1 MYRLIDFQS
10 KKPVKPTNLVFTGD
24 NAPWEVEIDLEQ
36 VKRQVNIEYFK
47 KTPPYVSKYL
57 PFMPIKDYSRF
68 VSLGEGATPLIK
80 STRLGPELGIDLWF
94 KLEAQNPTGSFK
106 DRGSAVELTI
116 AKEFD
121 VKGIVLA
128 STGNMAA
135 SCSCYAA
142 SAGIPCFVF
151 VPEETPPSKLSQ
163 VEAYGGHVVQVKGT
177 YGDAA
182 NLARQAAEQL
192 SFYLAGDYAF
202 RVEGAKTAAFELID
216 QLFFRTPDLVIVP
229 MGCGTN
235 LTSFAKGFKEYR
247 EVGFISSLPQI
258 VGVCAEQAPSI
269 YNSFVA
275 GKRTAEPAKKVES
288 IATAIAINDPIDAI
302 KALDA
307 IYSTGGEALAVS
319 DNEMLKAQYL
329 LSREEGLFVETSS
342 AASLSA
348 LLELK
353 KRRDLSGK
361 RVICILTGSGLKDP
375 SPILR
380 IALKPPVI
388 YPEIKEFMALYGQE
402 FFQGK
407 NVTFVQRDEVIFT
420 KAPSKKELE
429 KQLRVLFGT
438 PYTEQHVAKIGD
450 FITRFLQKG
459 KSVTFADFQ
468 DIVQDALATLTDTI
482 NRKFAVLDF
491 QVSTGKD
498 RKAEARVTV
507 RLNKNEKT
515 GIATGVGPVDAVI
528 SALRNAAGG
537 GVDFSLPAYKVT
549 MRSQGTDAAV
559 NVELKLATAQKIS
572 VGKGTSPDIIQAS
585 IEAFEDAYNNL
596 I

>member
-1 MYRLIDFQS
+1 MYQLIDFQT
-10 KKPVKPTNLVFTGD
+10 KKAVKPTNLVFSGD
-24 NAPWEVEIDLEQ
+24 NGPWEVAIDLEH
-36 VKRQVNIEYFK
+36 VRKRLNTDYFR

-57 PFMPIKDYSRF
+57 PFMPIEDYSKF
-68 VSLGEGATPLIK
+68 VSLGEGATPLIR
-80 STRLGPELGIDLWF
+80 STRLGPEYGIDLWF
-94 KLEAQNPTGSFK
+94 KLESQNPTGSFK

-116 AKEFD
+116 ARELN

-163 VEAYGGHVVQVKGT
+163 VVAYGGHVVQVKGS

-182 NLARQAAEQL
+182 GLARRAAEQL
-192 SFYLAGDYAF
+192 SFYLAGDYAY

-216 QLFFRTPDLVIVP
+216 QLFFQIPDIVIVP

-235 LTSFAKGFKEYR
+235 LTSFAKGFNEYR
-247 EVGFISSLPQI
+247 EIGFIDSLPEI
-258 VGVCAEQAPSI
+258 VGVCAQGAPSI
-269 YNSFVA
+269 FEAFRA
-275 GKRTAEPAKKVES
+275 GKRTTEPAKKVES
-288 IATAIAINDPIDAI
+288 IATAIAINDPIDAV

-319 DNEMLKAQYL
+319 DSEMLKAQYL
-329 LSREEGLFVETSS
+329 LSKEEGLFVETSS

-353 KRRDLSGK
+353 SRRDLKGR
-361 RVICILTGSGLKDP
+361 RVVCVLTGSGLKDP

-388 YPEIKEFMALYGQE
+388 YPDIKEFMNLYGQE
-402 FFQGK
+402 FFEGK
-407 NVTFVQRDEVIFT
+407 NVTFVERGEVIFSQPPT
-420 KAPSKKELE
+420 KKELE
-429 KQLRVLFGT
+429 KQLRILFGT
-438 PYTEQHVAKIGD
+438 TYSEQHTARIND
-450 FITRFLQKG
+450 FISRFLQKG
-459 KSVTFADFQ
+459 KAVTFADFQ
-468 DIVQDALATLTDTI
+468 DIVQDALATLTDKFS
-482 NRKFAVLDF
+482 RKFAVLDF
-491 QVSTGKD
+491 QVQTGKD
-498 RKAEARVTV
+498 RKAEAQVTV
-507 RLNKNEKT
+507 NLNGDERT
-515 GIATGVGPVDAVI
+515 AAGSGVGPVDAVI
-528 SALRNAAGG
+528 SALRSAAGG
-537 GVDFSLPAYKVT
+537 GIEFALPAFKVT

-559 NVELKLATAQKIS
+559 NVELKLATKAKVS

-596 I
+596 L

>member
-1 MYRLIDFQS
+1 
-10 KKPVKPTNLVFTGD
+10 
-24 NAPWEVEIDLEQ
+24 
-36 VKRQVNIEYFK
+36 
-47 KTPPYVSKYL
+47 
-57 PFMPIKDYSRF
+57 
-68 VSLGEGATPLIK
+68 
-80 STRLGPELGIDLWF
+80 
-94 KLEAQNPTGSFK
+94 
-106 DRGSAVELTI
+106 
-116 AKEFD
+116 
-121 VKGIVLA
+121 
-128 STGNMAA
+128 
-135 SCSCYAA
+135 
-142 SAGIPCFVF
+142 
-151 VPEETPPSKLSQ
+151 
-163 VEAYGGHVVQVKGT
+163 VVQVKGT

-216 QLFFRTPDLVIVP
+216 QLYFRTPDMVIVP

-247 EVGFISSLPQI
+247 EVGFINKTPQI
-258 VGVCAEQAPSI
+258 IGVCAEQAPSI
-269 YNSFVA
+269 YNSFIA
-275 GKRTAEPAKKVES
+275 GKKTAEPAKKVES

-307 IYSTGGEALAVS
+307 IYSTAVS

-353 KRRDLSGK
+353 KRKDLSGK
-361 RVICILTGSGLKDP
+361 RIVCILTGSGLKDP

-388 YPEIKEFMALYGQE
+388 YPEIKEFMALYDQE

-407 NVTFVQRDEVIFT
+407 NVTFVERDEVIFS
-420 KAPSKKELE
+420 KPPGKKELE
-429 KQLRVLFGT
+429 KQLRVLFGI
-438 PYTEQHVAKIGD
+438 PYTEAHVAKIGD
-450 FITRFLQKG
+450 FIARFLQKG

-468 DIVQDALATLTDTI
+468 DIVQDALATMTDTI

-507 RLNKNEKT
+507 RLNKEEKT
-515 GIATGVGPVDAVI
+515 GLATGVGPVDAVV

-537 GVDFSLPAYKVT
+537 GVAFSLPAYKVT

-596 I
+596 L